1 MEYQFLSSSDLKSKI
16 NNCLNIIRKYDWL
29 INSYVS
35 DFYVDDHWSKLPTLW
50 RDCFQDLPPDH
61 LSYLLDTS
69 NADVQDVCRVWLLS
83 LLALKKAFKELCVK
97 RQQNCEHVLPR
108 SSLLDH
114 PKLKHIFI
122 KGVKPKK
129 RHELEYMAA
138 LCKKICTEN
147 PVDFVIDFGAG
158 LGHLARVLGYAY
170 NIKVCGLEM
179 QTKLNGNAYDMDRNM
194 EKLIEKYLPATENV
208 QYQSPTHV
216 DLCLTAQMT
225 REQFL
230 AIIEKALGLTNEDY
244 TFGIIGLHPCGDLGA
259 ILMRMFLQCKQAKF
273 LNFVGCCY
281 QKLSTIEGRLG
292 AEKKPT
298 QQFYGYP
305 LSEYLKTSSCDVRLS
320 YEAREISCHATELY
334 NERLSQKDYDYLK
347 VHSFRAAAERIIVK
361 HYPCLKHSGLKNV
374 KHIPDMKFED
384 YFYRAVK
391 GLPVEHL
398 TENDLNTS
406 VTCKDLL
413 NWKNILIF
421 YTLRLFFA
429 PLIESVV
436 LYDRLLYLLENDC
449 VVQIN
454 PIFDPRLSPRNH
466 ITTAVK
472 KS

>member
-1 MEYQFLSSSDLKSKI
+1 
-16 NNCLNIIRKYDWL
+16 
-29 INSYVS
+29 
-35 DFYVDDHWSKLPTLW
+35 DFMWYDHWSKLPTSW
-50 RDCFQDLPPDH
+50 RDCFQHLPPEH
-61 LSYLLDTS
+61 LCFLLES
-69 NADVQDVCRVWLLS
+69 NNYEGKNVNRLWPLS
-83 LLALKKAFKELCVK
+83 LLALKQAFKELCVK
-97 RQQNCEHVLPR
+97 RQQNWRLNLPR
-108 SSLLDH
+108 AILLDH

-138 LCKKICTEN
+138 LCKQICTEN

-179 QTKLNGNAYDMDRNM
+179 QTELNQNAYVMDRNM
-194 EKLIEKYLPATENV
+194 EKLIEKYLPATENL

-225 REQFL
+225 KDEFL
-230 AIIEKALGLTNEDY
+230 SIIEKAIGLTNTDY

-281 QKLSTIEGRLG
+281 QKLTTIEGRAG
-292 AEKKPT
+292 MKQKPP

-305 LSEYLKTSSCDVRLS
+305 LSEYLKASTNDVRLS
-320 YEAREISCHATELY
+320 YEAREISCHAMELY
-334 NERLSQKDYDYLK
+334 NERLSLKDYDYLK

-361 HYPCLKHSGLKNV
+361 HYPCLKHSGLKSV
-374 KHIPDMKFED
+374 KHTPDMKFED

-391 GLPVEHL
+391 GLAVENLNEHDLQTPV
-398 TENDLNTS
+398 TQR
-406 VTCKDLL
+406 DLL
-413 NWKNILIF
+413 NWKNIVIF

-429 PLIESVV
+429 PLIESVL

-449 VVQIN
+449 IVQIN

-472 KS
+472 MY